1 MSGNHANPGKT
12 AWRILAVNTFAFAAC
27 FAAWMLNGP
36 LVTFFADRGLFDWSR
51 SQIGVLIAVPVL
63 TGSLMRLPVGVLCDR
78 FGGRVVFCA
87 LMLVSAAPMYLVS
100 HANRYMD
107 FVLAGLG
114 FGVAGAA
121 FAAGV
126 AYTSVWFGKDRVG
139 TALGIFGMGNVGA
152 AATSMFAPLLLR
164 QLTATD
170 LEGWR
175 TLPKLYAGLLVA
187 TAVLFWL
194 TTEDRRAAPAAGG
207 LAARLTP
214 LRHLRVWRFGMYYAF
229 FFGGF
234 IALSQWLIP
243 YYVNVYT
250 LSIVVAGPLAAI
262 YSLSSSGFRAL
273 GGWLSDKIGARR
285 VVYWSL
291 ATSMVFSLLL
301 FPAAMVIHT
310 PGQGVVA
317 GADATVTRVSATE
330 IELSNG
336 ARLPLNEKDPARL
349 LDFTVDRH
357 LILPTTAQWQEP
369 VVAEGQAV
377 KKGELLAQGTTRVF
391 FQANR
396 WVFTTFVFLL
406 AIAMG
411 FGMAGVYTLIPAY
424 FPREIGVVGGLV
436 GVLGGLG
443 GFVLPIVFGLLLD
456 ATGLWT
462 TCWVLLFLFGAACLI
477 WMHVVVHKMPT
488 TLEPG
493 PTPPAGDSA

>member
-1 MSGNHANPGKT
+1 MSNHGNPEKT

-36 LVTFFADRGLFDWSR
+36 LVTFFTEKGLFEWSR

-63 TGSLMRLPVGVLCDR
+63 TGSLLRLPVGMLCDR
-78 FGGRVVFCA
+78 YGGRIVFCA
-87 LMLVSAAPMYLVS
+87 LMLASAVPMYLVA

-114 FGVAGAA
+114 FGIAGAS
-121 FAAGV
+121 FASGV
-126 AYTSVWFGKDRVG
+126 AYTSVWFGKDRIG

-164 QLTATD
+164 RLTATD

-187 TAVLFWL
+187 TAVLFWF
-194 TTEDRRAAPAAGG
+194 TTEDRRAAGSAGG
-207 LAARLTP
+207 LLARIAP
-214 LRHLRVWRFGMYYAF
+214 LRNIRVWRFGMYYAF

-250 LSIVVAGPLAAI
+250 LPIVVAGPLAAI
-262 YSLSSSGFRAL
+262 YSLSSAGFRAG
-273 GGWLSDKIGARR
+273 GGWLSDKIGARQ

-291 ATSMVFSLLL
+291 ATSMVFCLLL

-317 GADATVTRVSATE
+317 GASATVTGVSASE
-330 IELSNG
+330 IRLSTG
-336 ARLPLNEKDPARL
+336 VTLPLKEKDPARL

-369 VVAEGQAV
+369 VVKEGQSV
-377 KKGELLAQGTTRVF
+377 TKGELLAQGTTRVF

-396 WVFTTFVFLL
+396 WVFTGLVFLL
-406 AIAMG
+406 ATAMG
-411 FGMAGVYTLIPAY
+411 FGMAGVYTLIPSY

-443 GFVLPIVFGLLLD
+443 GFFLPIIFGMLLD
-456 ATGLWT
+456 ASGLWT
-462 TCWVLLFLFGAACLI
+462 TCWVFLFLFAAACLI
-477 WMHVVVHKMPT
+477 WMHFIIRP
-488 TLEPG
+488 EPSTSDLG
-493 PTPPAGDSA
+493 PVRVEGGSE

>member
-1 MSGNHANPGKT
+1 MSNRGNPEKT
-12 AWRILAVNTFAFAAC
+12 AWRILAVNTLAFAAC

-36 LVTFFADRGLFDWSR
+36 LVTFFADRGLFEWSR
-51 SQIGVLIAVPVL
+51 SQVGVLIAVPVL

-78 FGGRVVFCA
+78 YGGRIVFCA
-87 LMLVSAAPMYLVS
+87 VMLASAVPMYLVS
-100 HANRYMD
+100 YANRYMD

-114 FGVAGAA
+114 FGVAGSA

-126 AYTSVWFGKDRVG
+126 AYTSAWFGKDRIG

-175 TLPKLYAGLLVA
+175 TLPKLYAGLLAA
-187 TAVLFWL
+187 TAVLFWF
-194 TTEDRRAAPAAGG
+194 TTEDRRSSGASGG
-207 LAARLTP
+207 LTKRLAP
-214 LRHLRVWRFGMYYAF
+214 LRHVRVWRFGLYYAF

-250 LSIVVAGPLAAI
+250 LSIVAAGPLAGI
-262 YSLSSSGFRAL
+262 YSLSSSVFRAL
-273 GGWLSDKIGARR
+273 GGWLSDKVGARR

-291 ATSMVFSLLL
+291 AASMLSSLLL

-317 GADATVTRVSATE
+317 GADATVTAASAGE
-330 IELSNG
+330 IRLSNG
-336 ARLPLNEKDPARL
+336 VTLPLKEKDPAKL
-349 LDFTVDRH
+349 LDFTADGH
-357 LILPTTAQWQEP
+357 LILPTTTQWQEP

-377 KKGELLAQGTTRVF
+377 RKGELLAQGTTRVF

-396 WVFTTFVFLL
+396 RVFTAFVFLL

-424 FPREIGVVGGLV
+424 FPREVGVVGGLV

-443 GFVLPIVFGLLLD
+443 GFVLPIVFGVLLD
-456 ATGLWT
+456 ASGLWT
-462 TCWVLLFLFGAACLI
+462 TCWVLLFLFGAACLA
-477 WMHVVVHKMPT
+477 WMHVVVYRAPT